1 MTKTNYQIKNL
12 DWNEILER
20 LQNYSTSEITK
31 TEVSANT
38 QPLASVAQA
47 EKSFY
52 EIESASHVISSG
64 VRPHME
70 SLDLFEVWY
79 TRLKKNAVLKTLELK
94 DVRHFCLETI
104 ALKEALK
111 VQETAWAKEIFDDI
125 FDAEEP
131 LSAIDGLITPS
142 CDIRMDASETLYR
155 LSKEKDTL
163 SKQIQHQMDRLI
175 KDHDIEHM
183 LQDKYVT
190 TREGRWVIPIKGGLK
205 HYVPGVVHAS
215 SQSKQTV
222 YIEPEST
229 IPSNNR
235 LRQIDVEIEEEIERL
250 LVEISAYLHTLKTQF
265 EKTKKILLSMDII
278 LAKAQLTV
286 QLGAEPCNF
295 IPEGSPT
302 ENFEVHLK
310 ELFHPL
316 LKFAG
321 KNPITNTIQL
331 DVKKSIL
338 LLSGP
343 NAGGKT
349 VLLKAIGL
357 AAQMARCGLPIC
369 ASRESVLPFFANI
382 ATCIGDAQ
390 SVDEDLSTFAA
401 HLKHLDLAVQLK
413 GANNLVLIDEICG
426 STDPEEGSA
435 LARAF
440 INEYAKNKVYG
451 VITSH
456 LSPLKTGWSP
466 EDVIKNGSLEYDTH
480 TGKPSYNFLSGIPG
494 DSLALL
500 TAKRVGV
507 SASILA
513 HAHEYLSPLAKQKI
527 SSLEEIE
534 NLKKD
539 IAGLQAKYRKDIKDV
554 EKRKHELDEQIKKF
568 EETKERELEKA
579 LKQAAQNVESV
590 ISEAKAKETLDKHR
604 KLQEIKFNLPEI
616 VKGGASQSNTD
627 SKKIQT
633 AEEFAAKF
641 PPGTKI
647 FVNSINQDGIIQST
661 PNSKGEVYVL
671 SQSIRLQ
678 VHWNELKPAHKY
690 TNPTSQLVRRSG
702 SSSVSL
708 VDQDRTVDLR
718 GKTVEEALSTLEMAL
733 DLASNQ
739 EEDRLKVI
747 HGHGTEALKKSVRS
761 YLSRSVYVKKWKA
774 GGSESGG
781 DGVTWVELGL

>member
-1 MTKTNYQIKNL
+1 MIKNLYPIKNL
-12 DWNEILER
+12 DWNEILVR
-20 LQNYSTSEITK
+20 LQNYSTSEISK
-31 TEVSANT
+31 NEVLSNT
-38 QPLASVAQA
+38 HPLTNAAAA

-52 EIESASHVISSG
+52 EVESASHVISTG
-64 VRPHME
+64 LRPHME

-79 TRLKKNAVLKTLELK
+79 TRLRKNAVLKTLELK
-94 DVRHFCLETI
+94 DVRHFCLEVI
-104 ALKEALK
+104 ALKESLK
-111 VQETAWAKEIFDDI
+111 VQETAWAKEIHDELFN
-125 FDAEEP
+125 AEEP

-155 LSKEKDTL
+155 LSKEKDHL
-163 SKQIQHQMDRLI
+163 AKSIQHQMDRLI

-190 TREGRWVIPIKGGLK
+190 TREGRWVIPIKGGLQ

-222 YIEPEST
+222 YIEPEAT
-229 IPSNNR
+229 VPSNNR

-250 LVEISAYLHTLKTQF
+250 LIEVSSYLYTLKLPF
-265 EKTKKILLSMDII
+265 EKTKKILLSTDIV

-286 QLGAEPCNF
+286 QLGAEPCSF
-295 IPEGSPT
+295 IDDESLSDNS
-302 ENFEVHLK
+302 EIHLK

-321 KNPITNTIQL
+321 KNPIANTIQL
-331 DVKKSIL
+331 DAKKSIL

-357 AAQMARCGLPIC
+357 ASQMARCGLPIC
-369 ASRESVLPFFANI
+369 ASRESVLPFFKNI

-401 HLKHLDLAVQLK
+401 HLMQLDQAVQLK
-413 GANNLVLIDEICG
+413 GANNLILIDEICG

-440 INEYAKNKVYG
+440 INEYAQNKVYG
-451 VITSH
+451 IITSH
-456 LSPLKTGWSP
+456 LSPLKTGWNQD
-466 EDVIKNGSLEYDTH
+466 DVIKNGSLEYDSQS
-480 TGKPSYNFLSGIPG
+480 GKPSYNFLSGIPG

-507 SASILA
+507 NVAILESAY
-513 HAHEYLSPLAKQKI
+513 EYLSPLAKQKI

-539 IAGLQAKYRKDIKDV
+539 IASLQTKYRKDIKDV
-554 EKRKHELDEQIKKF
+554 EKRKKDLDDQIKKF
-568 EETKERELEKA
+568 EETKDRELEKT
-579 LKQAAQNVESV
+579 LKQATKNVESI
-590 ISEAKAKETLDKHR
+590 ISEAKAKEAMDKHR

-616 VKGGASQSNTD
+616 IKGANSQNSSE

-633 AEEFAAKF
+633 SEEFAEKF

-678 VHWNELKPAHKY
+678 IHWSELKPAHKFS
-690 TNPTSQLVRRSG
+690 NPTSQLVRRSG
-702 SSSVSL
+702 TSSVSL
-708 VDQDRTVDLR
+708 VDQDRSLDLR
-718 GKTVEEALSTLEMAL
+718 GKTVEEALSSLEDAL
-733 DLASNQ
+733 DLASSH
-739 EEDRLKVI
+739 EEDRMKII
-747 HGHGTEALKKSVRS
+747 HGHGTEALKKSIRS

-774 GGSESGG
+774 GTPESGG